1 MSISS
6 TMNIYEKMLQ
16 TPKNR
21 VSSTGTIKQPSPY
34 DSGSGAGVKAP
45 ISEAG
50 EKLNAEEDAYLAS
63 IDQRMAARKKGE
75 SVSESDTTADVS
87 RIVILEKEVKELQM
101 LMTEVMK
108 THMKLLEK

>member
-1 MSISS
+1 MS
-6 TMNIYEKMLQ
+6 IYEKMLQ

-34 DSGSGAGVKAP
+34 DSGSIKAP
-45 ISEAG
+45 MSEAG
-50 EKLNAEEDAYLAS
+50 EKINAEEDAYLAS

-75 SVSESDTTADVS
+75 SVSESDTTSDVS
-87 RIVILEKEVKELQM
+87 RIVILEKEVKELQT